1 MFYSKSFKQDN
12 TTLSSIEAEN
22 AVAVDAG
29 IEIKWFRD
37 FLDELEFP
45 QAEPT
50 VVFADNSSMIGLI
63 KTNVIQFTH
72 VTSEN
77 NIADILTKPLG
88 PQQFIHLRDILLG
101 YIS

>member
-1 MFYSKSFKQDN
+1 MI
-12 TTLSSIEAEN
+12 TLAQNFSGNHKRVKHYLRRINFLIE
-22 AVAVDAG
+22 
-29 IEIKWFRD
+29 
-37 FLDELEFP
+37 
-45 QAEPT
+45 
-50 VVFADNSSMIGLI
+50 LI

-101 YIS
+101 YAS